1 MIGFSGSK
9 RKFTILFFNN
19 IVIFYYVFSDYLR
32 IYNPKITKGKSK
44 MNYSFIK
51 IESENA
57 LIEAISKM
65 HKFSVIGFSNNG
77 KISRFCRIKN
87 QWIVY

>member
-1 MIGFSGSK
+1 MYFRDNREYI
-9 RKFTILFFNN
+9 T
-19 IVIFYYVFSDYLR
+19 
-32 IYNPKITKGKSK
+32 PKSTKGKPK

-51 IESENA
+51 IDCENA
-57 LIEAISKM
+57 LIEAIQKM

-87 QWIVY
+87 EWIVY

>member
-1 MIGFSGSK
+1 
-9 RKFTILFFNN
+9 
-19 IVIFYYVFSDYLR
+19 
-32 IYNPKITKGKSK
+32 

-51 IESENA
+51 IECENA

-87 QWIVY
+87 EWIVY